1 MNFEKEKKEFL
12 AKKDKSR
19 KASIDVKIRRLVNKI
34 NSLDD
39 FFTTSSC
46 SGRIMLFA
54 LPKSNKKNDVRYLFT
69 SHKKIIY
76 NETKNIL
83 RMITKKIKLKK
94 IKNDV
99 WFRMGG
105 AILHVAS
112 NNINSAKKLLNTAR
126 DIGFRRSG
134 IISLGKNRVTM
145 ELVSTENIE
154 AIVSKKGKLVIDEDY
169 FEILVKEGNRKL
181 EKTWGKVD
189 KLHKAL
195 ASHFN

>member
-12 AKKDKSR
+12 AKRDKSR
-19 KASIDVKIRRLVNKI
+19 KGGIDGKIRRLVDKI

-46 SGRIMLFA
+46 SGRVLLFSI
-54 LPKSNKKNDVRYLFT
+54 PNSNKKNEVQYLFS
-69 SHKKIIY
+69 SHKKIKY
-76 NETKNIL
+76 NEINNIL
-83 RMITKKIKLKK
+83 RTIIKKIKK

-99 WFRMGG
+99 WLRVDG

-112 NNINSAKKLLNTAR
+112 NNMDSARKLLNTAR

-134 IISLGKNRVTM
+134 IISLGKDRVTM

-154 AIVSKKGKLVIDEDY
+154 AIVSKKGKLLIDEGY
-169 FEILVKEGNRKL
+169 FRVLIEEGNAKL
-181 EKTWGKVD
+181 EKTWEKVD

-195 ASHFN
+195 ETHF

>member
-1 MNFEKEKKEFL
+1 MDFQKEKKEFL
-12 AKKDKSR
+12 SKKDKSR
-19 KASIDVKIRRLVNKI
+19 KGSIDPKIKKLVDKI
-34 NSLDD
+34 NSLDG

-46 SGRIMLFA
+46 SGRIMLFV
-54 LPKSNKKNDVRYLFT
+54 LPKSNKKNEVQYLFS
-69 SHKKIIY
+69 SHKKIKP

-83 RMITKKIKLKK
+83 RTIIKKIKLRK
-94 IKNDV
+94 IKDDIWLRV
-99 WFRMGG
+99 DG

-112 NNINSAKKLLNTAR
+112 DNMDSARKLLNAAR
-126 DIGFRRSG
+126 DIGFRRAG

-154 AIVSKKGKLVIDEDY
+154 AIVSKKGRLVIGEDY
-169 FEILVKEGNRKL
+169 LRVLIKEGNAKL

>member
-19 KASIDVKIRRLVNKI
+19 KGSIDAKIKRLVNRI
-34 NSLDD
+34 NSLGE

-46 SGRIMLFA
+46 SGRIMLFT
-54 LPKSNKKNDVRYLFT
+54 LPKSNKKNEVQYLFT
-69 SHKKIIY
+69 SHTKIKY
-76 NETKNIL
+76 NEINNIL
-83 RMITKKIKLKK
+83 RMIIKKIKLKK

-99 WFRMGG
+99 WLRIDG

-112 NNINSAKKLLNTAR
+112 NNMESARKLLNAAR

-154 AIVSKKGKLVIDEDY
+154 AIVSKKGRLVIGEDY
-169 FEILVKEGNRKL
+169 LRVLIKEGNAKL
-181 EKTWGKVD
+181 DKTWEKTK
-189 KLHKAL
+189 KLYDML
-195 ASHFN
+195 D